1 MNPYLS
7 LLGYQGPNILLILI
21 LVAVYHGHGPAYHGP
36 AYHGPAY
43 HGPAYHGPAYHGP
56 AYHQHQHTLY
66 AAVLLWQYSSHL
78 INVAIK
84 NYYKAPR
91 PNSRL
96 PLKEKVTLKNFMT
109 IHRNFGMP
117 SGHAQAMWSQLVFI
131 ALYFRSPLLTTFA
144 ALQTALTLTQ
154 RFLTGK
160 HSLLQLTAGSLLGIG
175 IGLIFYIMT
184 KGM

>member
-21 LVAVYHGHGPAYHGP
+21 LVA
-36 AYHGPAY
+36 
-43 HGPAYHGPAYHGP
+43 
-56 AYHQHQHTLY
+56 AYHQHQYTLC

-91 PNSRL
+91 PNSRGL

-131 ALYFRSPLLTTFA
+131 ALYFRSPLLTTIA
-144 ALQTALTLTQ
+144 ALQTALTLAQ
-154 RFLTGK
+154 RFLTGE

-175 IGLIFYIMT
+175 IGLIFYIMA
-184 KGM
+184 KCM